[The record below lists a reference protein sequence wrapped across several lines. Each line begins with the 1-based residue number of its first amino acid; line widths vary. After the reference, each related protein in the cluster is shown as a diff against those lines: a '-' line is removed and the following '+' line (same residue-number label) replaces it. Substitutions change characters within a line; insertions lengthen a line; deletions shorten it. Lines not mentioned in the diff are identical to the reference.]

1 MQLDHLVVA
10 GQTLEAAVE
19 HSEAALG
26 QSLRPGGR
34 HESFGT
40 YNQLLGFAGREYF
53 EAIAIDPD
61 GVDPGRPRWFGL
73 DGFTGAPRLVTWVAR
88 VPDLAAA
95 VALWPEAGEI
105 TEFQRG
111 DLRWRMAVP
120 RDGALAFGGVV
131 PMLIEWQGELHPSR
145 NLGEAGGQITA
156 LSLRTPEP
164 QAVADLLARLGL
176 SDPRIQIEAAPAT
189 SLRAL
194 IGTPQG
200 SRVLA

>member
-10 GQTLEAAVE
+10 GQSLDAAVA

-26 QSLRPGGR
+26 QPLRPGGR
-34 HESFGT
+34 HERFGT
-40 YNQLLGFAGREYF
+40 YNKLLGFAGREYF

-73 DGFTGAPRLVTWVAR
+73 DGFSGAPRLVTWVAR

-95 VALWPEAGEI
+95 VAHWPETGEI
-105 TEFQRG
+105 TDLQRG

-131 PMLIEWQGELHPSR
+131 PMLIEWQGDLHPSDS
-145 NLGEAGGQITA
+145 LGAAGGAITA

-164 QAVADLLARLGL
+164 QAMSDLLAGLGL
-176 SDPRIQIEAAPAT
+176 SDPRIQIEAAPT
-189 SLRAL
+189 PSLRAL
-194 IGTPQG
+194 IDTPQG
-200 SRVLA
+200 ARVLA